1 MQRKLDPEGILTGTD
16 HLGPYPMEK
25 LKHVDYP
32 TTTITNNIQRF
43 DSRDAGFNQARQ
55 GYFGEAMKNALMRNH
70 PIAASEKLMT
80 SKFKDMVDGE
90 VVASKPSLSQDP
102 EIVSLHI
109 KSLGYFWGAD
119 IVGICELPQWSVYS
133 HDHDGN
139 PVELNHKFAISI
151 IVDQD
156 YRTMS
161 GSTGHDWI
169 SRSQS
174 SRAYAVSGM
183 IGCMM
188 ADYIRQLGF
197 PARAHVFRNEL
208 VIKPPLL
215 LLAGI
220 GEVSRPGIILN
231 PFLGLRYKAAVV
243 TTDFPLTSDKP
254 IDFGLQEFCRQC
266 LKCAVGCPPQAISHA
281 DKVMHNGYEVWTL
294 DYEKCLKHRV
304 LNPIGSSCGRCI
316 KVCPWNKPRG
326 LIHDVVRWMVRH
338 APWLDKP
345 LIKIDDILGYG
356 TQHKENKWWFD
367 FIEIVKGLG
376 GMGPKNKI
384 S

>member
-1 MQRKLDPEGILTGTD
+1 MQEKLDLEGILTGTD
-16 HLGPYPMEK
+16 RLGPYPMEK
-25 LKHVDYP
+25 LKRINHP
-32 TTTITNNIQRF
+32 TTRLTNNIQRF
-43 DSRDAGFNQARQ
+43 DSRDAGFSQVRR
-55 GYFGEAMKNALMRNH
+55 GYFGEAMKNAWMRNH
-70 PIAASEKLMT
+70 PIATSEKLMT
-80 SKFKDMVDGE
+80 VKFKDMVEGE
-90 VVASKPSLSQDP
+90 VAASKPSLSQDP
-102 EIVSLHI
+102 KILSRHI

-119 IVGICELPQWSVYS
+119 IVGICELPQWAVYS
-133 HDHDGN
+133 HDYDGN

-151 IVDQD
+151 IADQD
-156 YRTMS
+156 YKTMS

-183 IGCMM
+183 IGGMM
-188 ADYIRQLGF
+188 ADYIRHLGF

-208 VIKPPLL
+208 IIKPPLL

-243 TTDFPLTSDKP
+243 TTDFPLMADSP

-266 LKCAVGCPPQAISHA
+266 VKCAVECPSQAISHG
-281 DKVMHNGYEVWTL
+281 DKVIHNGYEVWKL
-294 DYEKCLKHRV
+294 DYERCLKHRV

-326 LIHDVVRWMVRH
+326 WILDVVRWMVRN
-338 APWLDKP
+338 APWSDNL
-345 LIKIDDILGYG
+345 LVKIDDILGYG
-356 TQHKENKWWFD
+356 KQHMENKWWFD
-367 FIEIVKGLG
+367 FIEIIKGEG
-376 GMGPKNKI
+376 RQGPRDKI